1 MEDGSVV
8 VAVVPAAAAVVVVVV
23 MYQWVVQVF
32 KLHRDSWGVTS
43 VLPKA

>member
-8 VAVVPAAAAVVVVVV
+8 VAAPAAVVVE